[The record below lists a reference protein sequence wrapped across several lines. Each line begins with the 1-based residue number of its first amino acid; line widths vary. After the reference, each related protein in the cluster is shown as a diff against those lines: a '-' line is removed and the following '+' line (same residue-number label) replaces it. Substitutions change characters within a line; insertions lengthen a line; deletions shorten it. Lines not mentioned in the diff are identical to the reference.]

1 MKCEDIMTTNLE
13 WLSPEDS
20 ILKAATVMA
29 EAGVGFLPICDV
41 DRRVV
46 GVVTDR
52 DLTTRAMAK
61 NLPPATTSIRL
72 VMSAPAITCTAS
84 ADIEAGE
91 ALMSTECKGRLVITD
106 PDGRLLGVLS
116 LADLIE
122 KAEGREVM
130 RTLKAVLWR
139 EALGPR
145 GGAERGAPLL
155 KDDPAARLP
164 DPEGKQLQVRESVFT
179 SGPRPD
185 PDFNTV
191 FP

>member
-13 WLSPEDS
+13 WLSAEDT
-20 ILKAATVMA
+20 ILKAATVMS
-29 EAGVGFLPICDV
+29 EAGVGFLPICDAAK
-41 DRRVV
+41 RVI

-52 DLTTRAMAK
+52 DLTTRALAK
-61 NLPPATTSIRL
+61 GLPAATPLRSI
-72 VMSAPAITCTAS
+72 MSAPAITCTAG
-84 ADIEAGE
+84 AAIEEAE
-91 ALMSTECKGRLVITD
+91 ALMATECKGRLVIID
-106 PDGRLLGVLS
+106 DDARLVGVLS

-122 KAEGREVM
+122 KAEGREIM
-130 RTLKAVLWR
+130 RTLKAVMWR

-145 GGAERGAPLL
+145 GGAARGAPLL

-164 DPEGKQLQVRESVFT
+164 DPEGDQLHVRESVFT

-185 PDFNTV
+185 PDFNKV

>member
-13 WLSPEDS
+13 WLSPEDT
-20 ILKAATVMA
+20 ILKAASVMS
-29 EAGVGFLPICDV
+29 EAGVGFLPICDAG
-41 DRRVV
+41 RMVV

-52 DLTTRAMAK
+52 DLTTRALAK
-61 NLPPATTSIRL
+61 GLPAATTPVHAI
-72 VMSAPAITCTAS
+72 MSAPAITCTAT
-84 ADIEAGE
+84 AALEDAE
-91 ALMSTECKGRLVITD
+91 ALMATECKQRLVMTDADGRLV
-106 PDGRLLGVLS
+106 GVLG

-155 KDDPAARLP
+155 KNDPAASRP
-164 DPEGKQLQVRESVFT
+164 DAVGEPLQVRESVFI

-185 PDFNTV
+185 PDFNKV

>member
-13 WLSPEDS
+13 WLSPDDS
-20 ILKAATVMA
+20 ILKAATVMT
-29 EAGVGFLPICDV
+29 EVGVGFLPICDA

-52 DLTTRAMAK
+52 DLTTRALAK
-61 NLPPATTSIRL
+61 SLPAAKTTVRS

-84 ADIEAGE
+84 AAIEDAE
-91 ALMSTECKGRLVITD
+91 ALMASECKGRLVITD
-106 PDGRLLGVLS
+106 SDGRLLGVLS

-155 KDDPAARLP
+155 KDDPAALLP
-164 DPEGKQLQVRESVFT
+164 DPEGEHLQVRESVFI

-185 PDFNTV
+185 PDFNKV